1 MLTDRRKY
9 QLKARADRQQQTRDR
24 IVRATVDL
32 HREVGPAR
40 TTVADIARRAG
51 VQRLTVYN
59 NFPELGDLL
68 AACQHSFLTANP
80 PPKIVPVGSRGDALM
95 QLENGLADL
104 YRWYRAN
111 AAMERNIHRD
121 RRLVVEL
128 DELMRRNADPPL
140 DAAARTYSERIGA
153 SPTSAKAVGS
163 LVRLALEFTTWE
175 VLAQRGLADPEVA
188 KLMRHA
194 VAGVARRR

>member
-1 MLTDRRKY
+1 VSIDRRKY
-9 QLKARADRQQQTRDR
+9 HLKARADRQQQTRDR

-59 NFPELGDLL
+59 NFPALGDLL
-68 AACQHSFLTANP
+68 GACQHSFLTNNP
-80 PPKIVPVGSRGDALM
+80 PPNIAPVGSRGALTL
-95 QLENGLADL
+95 LEEALVNL
-104 YRWYRAN
+104 YRWYRGN
-111 AAMERNIHRD
+111 AAMQRNVHRD

-128 DELMRRNADPPL
+128 DELMRKNADPPL
-140 DAAARTYSERIGA
+140 EAAARAYSELIGA
-153 SPTSAKAVGS
+153 GPNSTMAVRS

-175 VLAQRGLADPEVA
+175 ILAERGLADGEIA
-188 KLMRHA
+188 KLMGRA
-194 VAGVARRR
+194 VAGVARQP

>member
-153 SPTSAKAVGS
+153 SPTSARAVGS